1 MDSFIVGTLLASICL
16 GSFTLFLIWIN
27 WRILKIS
34 ENILNISIKMLE
46 ETIIIRK
53 ETILIRKISEDVL
66 IESIKLRKALG
77 DPEEETAK
85 TNKKTK

>member
-1 MDSFIVGTLLASICL
+1 MESFIVGTLLASICL
-16 GSFTLFLIWIN
+16 GSFTVFLTWVN

-34 ENILNISIKMLE
+34 ENLLNVSINMLK

-66 IESIKLRKALG
+66 VESIRLRKALG
-77 DPEEETAK
+77 DPTEET
-85 TNKKTK
+85 NKREQRNK